1 MTLAWPTDMPRC
13 LDYPTVGIDAV
24 LAGAARAHPDRIA
37 LQDGDLALTFAELH
51 DRAQRAAGGLRALGV
66 QPGDVVALHMPNNLW
81 YVVAY
86 YGALC
91 AGAAV
96 APVNPTL
103 PPAGLHDQLDD
114 VKARV
119 VISHPESVGIVLAA
133 EAQCVDTVMC
143 VSGTQSAPATE
154 TALTERVLAF
164 DDLLQAQPLASYR
177 IDPELVAH
185 LQLTGGTTGRSK
197 AVRVLNRNLV
207 SNVIQMAS
215 WRSGLLTEL
224 DELGGLRMQS
234 AVDRGPHALV
244 PGEGVN
250 IAVAP
255 LFHGLGL
262 VGQNVSTLLGSTVV
276 FTGRFDP
283 DRMLADIER
292 LGVTHI
298 TGSPAMYYALLAS
311 SKIGAHDLS
320 SVRAINSGAA
330 PFDTTSLRSL
340 RSIFGNAWVTE
351 GYGLSEATMGLT
363 GAPLNSLV
371 ATPPDS
377 VGVAIFD
384 TELEIRDENSAVLGP
399 GEVGEVWA
407 RGPQITDGYQNQ
419 SELTAVQFRDG
430 WLATGDMGWLDEA
443 GHLFLV
449 GRSKDMI
456 IYKGYNVY
464 PQPLEEILCSHPAV
478 AQAAV
483 VGEKAPV
490 VGERVTAFVQLN
502 RDFASESSSDLHL
515 LEAELTDYLAAK
527 VAPYQKVRSIRFV
540 ERLPVT
546 ATGKIQKN
554 ELRKSLAAD
563 AI

>member
-13 LDYPTVGIDAV
+13 LDYPTTGIDAV
-24 LAGAARAHPDRIA
+24 LAGAARAYPDRIA

-66 QPGDVVALHMPNNLW
+66 QPGHVVALHMVNNLW

-103 PPAGLHDQLDD
+103 PPAGLRDQLDD

-119 VISHPESVGIVLAA
+119 VISHPETVGIVLAA
-133 EAQCVDTVMC
+133 DAQCVDAVVC
-143 VSGTQSAPATE
+143 VSATPSAPATE
-154 TALTERVLAF
+154 TVLPEGVRAF
-164 DDLLQAQPLASYR
+164 GDLLQAQPLASYR
-177 IDPELVAH
+177 VDPELVAH
-185 LQLTGGTTGRSK
+185 LQLTGGTTGCSK

-224 DELGGLRMQS
+224 DEFGGLRMQS
-234 AVDRGPHALV
+234 TVDRGPHALV

-311 SKIGAHDLS
+311 SRIGAHDLS

-340 RSIFGNAWVTE
+340 QTIFGNAWVTE

-363 GAPLNSLV
+363 GAPLNSDV

-419 SELTAVQFRDG
+419 PELTAVQFRGG
-430 WLATGDMGWLDEA
+430 WLATGDMGRLDDA

-464 PQPLEEILCSHPAV
+464 PQPLEEILCSHAAV

-483 VGEKAPV
+483 VGETVPV

-502 RDFASESSSDLHL
+502 RDFASESASDLQL
-515 LEAELTDYLAAK
+515 LERELTDYVAAK

-540 ERLPVT
+540 DRLPVT

-554 ELRKSLAAD
+554 ILRNSLTVDTA
-563 AI
+563 

>member
-13 LDYPTVGIDAV
+13 LDYPTTGIDAV
-24 LAGAARAHPDRIA
+24 LAGAARAYPDRIA

-51 DRAQRAAGGLRALGV
+51 DCAQRAAGGLRALGV
-66 QPGDVVALHMPNNLW
+66 QPGHVVALHMVNNLW

-103 PPAGLHDQLDD
+103 PPAGLRDQLDD

-119 VISHPESVGIVLAA
+119 VISHPETVGIVLAA
-133 EAQCVDTVMC
+133 DAQCVDAVVC
-143 VSGTQSAPATE
+143 VSATPSAPATE
-154 TALTERVLAF
+154 TVLPEGVRAF
-164 DDLLQAQPLASYR
+164 GDLLQAQPLVSYR
-177 IDPELVAH
+177 VDPELVAH

-224 DELGGLRMQS
+224 DEFGGLRMQS
-234 AVDRGPHALV
+234 TVDRGPHALV

-311 SKIGAHDLS
+311 SRIGAHDLS

-340 RSIFGNAWVTE
+340 QTIFGNAWVTE

-363 GAPLNSLV
+363 GAPLNSDV

-407 RGPQITDGYQNQ
+407 RGPQITDGYQSQ
-419 SELTAVQFRDG
+419 PELTAVQFRDG
-430 WLATGDMGWLDEA
+430 WLATGDMGRLDDA

-464 PQPLEEILCSHPAV
+464 PQPLEEILCSHAAV
-478 AQAAV
+478 AQAVV
-483 VGEKAPV
+483 VGETVPV

-502 RDFASESSSDLHL
+502 RDFASESASDLQL
-515 LEAELTDYLAAK
+515 LERELTDYVAAK

-540 ERLPVT
+540 DRLPVT

-554 ELRKSLAAD
+554 ILRNSLTVDTA
-563 AI
+563 

>member
-1 MTLAWPTDMPRC
+1 MTLAWPADMPRC
-13 LDYPTVGIDAV
+13 LDYPTTGIDAV
-24 LAGAARAHPDRIA
+24 LAGAARAYPDRIA
-37 LQDGDLALTFAELH
+37 LQDGDLELTFAELY

-66 QPGDVVALHMPNNLW
+66 QPGDVVALHMANNLW

-103 PPAGLHDQLDD
+103 PPAGLRDQLDD

-133 EAQCVDTVMC
+133 AAQCVDAVVC
-143 VSGTQSAPATE
+143 VSATPSAPTTE
-154 TALTERVLAF
+154 TALPEGVLAF
-164 DDLLQAQPLASYR
+164 GDLLQAHPLTSYSV
-177 IDPELVAH
+177 DPELVAH

-224 DELGGLRMQS
+224 DELGGLRMQ
-234 AVDRGPHALV
+234 ATVDRGPHALV

-311 SKIGAHDLS
+311 NKIGSHDLS

-330 PFDTTSLRSL
+330 PFDTTSLRRL
-340 RSIFGNAWVTE
+340 QTIFDNAWVTE

-363 GAPLNSLV
+363 GAPLNCDV

-384 TELEIRDENSAVLGP
+384 TELEIRDENSAVLGA

-407 RGPQITDGYQNQ
+407 RGPQIADGYQNQ
-419 SELTAVQFRDG
+419 PELTAVQFRGG
-430 WLATGDMGWLDEA
+430 WLATGDMGRLDEA

-464 PQPLEEILCSHPAV
+464 PQPLEEILCSHAAV

-483 VGEKAPV
+483 VGEQAPV

-502 RDFASESSSDLHL
+502 RDFASETASALKL
-515 LEAELTDYLAAK
+515 LERELTDYVAAK

-540 ERLPVT
+540 DQLPVT

-554 ELRKSLAAD
+554 VLRNSLVAD
-563 AI
+563 AV

>member
-13 LDYPTVGIDAV
+13 LDYPTTGIDAV
-24 LAGAARAHPDRIA
+24 LAGAARAYPDRIA
-37 LQDGDLALTFAELH
+37 LQDGALALTFAELH

-66 QPGDVVALHMPNNLW
+66 QPGHVVALHMVNNLW

-103 PPAGLHDQLDD
+103 PPAGLRDQLDD

-119 VISHPESVGIVLAA
+119 VISHPETVGIVLAA
-133 EAQCVDTVMC
+133 DAQCVDAVVC
-143 VSGTQSAPATE
+143 VSATPSAPATE
-154 TALTERVLAF
+154 TVLPEGVRAF
-164 DDLLQAQPLASYR
+164 GDLLQAQPLVSYR
-177 IDPELVAH
+177 VDPELVAH

-197 AVRVLNRNLV
+197 PVRVLNRNLV

-224 DELGGLRMQS
+224 DEFGGLRMQS
-234 AVDRGPHALV
+234 TVDRGPHALV

-311 SKIGAHDLS
+311 SRIGAHDLS

-330 PFDTTSLRSL
+330 PFDTTSLRRL
-340 RSIFGNAWVTE
+340 QTIFGNAWVTE

-363 GAPLNSLV
+363 GAPLNSDV

-407 RGPQITDGYQNQ
+407 RGPQLTDGYQSQ
-419 SELTAVQFRDG
+419 PELTAVQFRD
-430 WLATGDMGWLDEA
+430 
-443 GHLFLV
+443 
-449 GRSKDMI
+449 
-456 IYKGYNVY
+456 
-464 PQPLEEILCSHPAV
+464 
-478 AQAAV
+478 
-483 VGEKAPV
+483 
-490 VGERVTAFVQLN
+490 
-502 RDFASESSSDLHL
+502 
-515 LEAELTDYLAAK
+515 
-527 VAPYQKVRSIRFV
+527 
-540 ERLPVT
+540 
-546 ATGKIQKN
+546 
-554 ELRKSLAAD
+554 
-563 AI
+563 

>member
-13 LDYPTVGIDAV
+13 LDYPTTGIDAV
-24 LAGAARAHPDRIA
+24 LAGAARAYPDRIA
-37 LQDGDLALTFAELH
+37 LQDGALALTFAELH

-66 QPGDVVALHMPNNLW
+66 QPGHVVALHMVNNLW

-103 PPAGLHDQLDD
+103 PPAGLRDQLDD

-119 VISHPESVGIVLAA
+119 VISHPETVGIVLAA
-133 EAQCVDTVMC
+133 DAQCVDAVVC
-143 VSGTQSAPATE
+143 VSATPSAPATE
-154 TALTERVLAF
+154 TVLPEGVRAF
-164 DDLLQAQPLASYR
+164 GDLLQAQPLVSYR
-177 IDPELVAH
+177 VDPELVAH

-224 DELGGLRMQS
+224 DEFGGLRMQS
-234 AVDRGPHALV
+234 TVDRGPHALV

-311 SKIGAHDLS
+311 SRIGAHDLS

-330 PFDTTSLRSL
+330 PFDTTSLRRL
-340 RSIFGNAWVTE
+340 QTIFGNAWVTE

-363 GAPLNSLV
+363 GAPLNSDV

-407 RGPQITDGYQNQ
+407 RGPQITDGYQSQ
-419 SELTAVQFRDG
+419 PELTAVQFRDG
-430 WLATGDMGWLDEA
+430 WLATGDMGRLDDA

-464 PQPLEEILCSHPAV
+464 PQPLEEILCSHAAV

-483 VGEKAPV
+483 VGEKVPV

-502 RDFASESSSDLHL
+502 RDFASESASDLQL
-515 LEAELTDYLAAK
+515 LERELTDYVAAK

-540 ERLPVT
+540 DRLPVT
-546 ATGKIQKN
+546 TTGKIQKN
-554 ELRKSLAAD
+554 ILRNSLTVDTA
-563 AI
+563 

>member
-13 LDYPTVGIDAV
+13 LDYPTTGIDAV
-24 LAGAARAHPDRIA
+24 LAGAARAYPDRIA

-66 QPGDVVALHMPNNLW
+66 QPGHVVALHMVNNLW

-103 PPAGLHDQLDD
+103 PPAGLRDQLDD

-119 VISHPESVGIVLAA
+119 VISHPETVGIVLAA
-133 EAQCVDTVMC
+133 DAQCVDAVVC
-143 VSGTQSAPATE
+143 VSATPSAPAAE
-154 TALTERVLAF
+154 TVLPEGVRAF
-164 DDLLQAQPLASYR
+164 GDLLQAQPLASYR
-177 IDPELVAH
+177 VDSGLVAH

-224 DELGGLRMQS
+224 DEFGGLRMQS
-234 AVDRGPHALV
+234 TVDRGPHALV

-311 SKIGAHDLS
+311 SRIGAHDLS

-340 RSIFGNAWVTE
+340 QTIFGNAWVTE

-363 GAPLNSLV
+363 GAPLNSDV

-419 SELTAVQFRDG
+419 PELTAVQFRGG
-430 WLATGDMGWLDEA
+430 WLATGDMGRLDDA

-464 PQPLEEILCSHPAV
+464 PQPLEEILCSHAAV

-483 VGEKAPV
+483 VGETVPV

-502 RDFASESSSDLHL
+502 RDFASESAADLQL
-515 LEAELTDYLAAK
+515 LERELTDYVAAK

-540 ERLPVT
+540 DRLPVT

-554 ELRKSLAAD
+554 VLRNCLTVDTA
-563 AI
+563 

>member
-13 LDYPTVGIDAV
+13 LDYPTTGIDVV
-24 LAGAARAHPDRIA
+24 LAGAARAYPDRIA

-51 DRAQRAAGGLRALGV
+51 DHARRAAGGLRALGV
-66 QPGDVVALHMPNNLW
+66 QPGDVVALHMQNNLW

-91 AGAAV
+91 TGAAV

-133 EAQCVDTVMC
+133 DAQCVDEVVC
-143 VSGTQSAPATE
+143 VSTTPSAPATE
-154 TALTERVLAF
+154 TALPERVRAF

-197 AVRVLNRNLV
+197 AVRVLHRNLV

-234 AVDRGPHALV
+234 AADRGPHALV

-283 DRMLADIER
+283 DQMLADIER

-340 RSIFGNAWVTE
+340 QSFFGNAWVTE

-384 TELEIRDENSAVLGP
+384 TELEIRDENSAILEP

-419 SELTAVQFRDG
+419 PELTAVQFRGG
-430 WLATGDMGWLDEA
+430 WLATGDMGRLDEA

-483 VGEKAPV
+483 VGEKAPM

-502 RDFASESSSDLHL
+502 HDFASKSASDPQL
-515 LEAELTDYLAAK
+515 LERELTDYVAAK

-554 ELRKSLAAD
+554 ELRNSLAAD
-563 AI
+563 AV